1 MSAAQRLDEVFGL
14 PEGSEVYVLNDFK
27 SSAYDAVRLFE
38 TLGLNQ
44 FRYIPFYPG
53 AKDEGV
59 ARPLITFG
67 EYDDQCHYLPRCIEK
82 IIDVGIRTID
92 ISTIVEIMLRLGLP
106 DEKMHQVTAKYVKDL
121 IALTREINHL
131 NHNNESMRRE
141 METVVQTVDEGI
153 ITLDAR
159 DNVLV
164 FNAAAEKIFNLS
176 SSDIVG
182 RKISSLPSRLIE
194 FLSYA
199 DINTAGGSG
208 LYDYY
213 GKRLAISLSE
223 VRLNEEHAE
232 KVYMIRE
239 ATAIQKLNMDVQAA
253 SDRLATIESGD
264 ILVTATT
271 ATEPI
276 IHGAEIKKGVYVAHL
291 GNNEVDEELILRAD
305 KVVIDDWETDKHRM
319 GDTMAY
325 MFRDGKI
332 DDSRID
338 ASVSDLVA
346 GRKSG
351 RDNDDQLTYT
361 CNVGLGLYDV
371 AIAARVYQYA
381 KKNGIGQKLKL
392 WDEPIMV

>member
-53 AKDEGV
+53 AKDDGV

-67 EYDDQCHYLPRCIEK
+67 EYDDQCHYLPRCMEK
-82 IIDVGIRTID
+82 IIDVSIRTID

-141 METVVQTVDEGI
+141 METVMQTVDEGI

-199 DINTAGGSG
+199 DIAQLVREGSFREDLYYRLNVLPLHLLPLRERRADILPLAREFYREMASSLPELPPFDVFFAGKLDELMQYDFPGNARQLRNVVEFLVCTSENGLCPDISPAFGEVVSSRPYPLEDEQIVLEALCEREKRGEASG
-208 LYDYY
+208 RRSLAVATGLSEDRV
-213 GKRLAISLSE
+213 KKALAILRERGSVEIRRGRAGIVL
-223 VRLNEEHAE
+223 LN
-232 KVYMIRE
+232 
-239 ATAIQKLNMDVQAA
+239 
-253 SDRLATIESGD
+253 
-264 ILVTATT
+264 
-271 ATEPI
+271 
-276 IHGAEIKKGVYVAHL
+276 
-291 GNNEVDEELILRAD
+291 
-305 KVVIDDWETDKHRM
+305 
-319 GDTMAY
+319 
-325 MFRDGKI
+325 
-332 DDSRID
+332 
-338 ASVSDLVA
+338 
-346 GRKSG
+346 
-351 RDNDDQLTYT
+351 
-361 CNVGLGLYDV
+361 
-371 AIAARVYQYA
+371 
-381 KKNGIGQKLKL
+381 
-392 WDEPIMV
+392 

>member
-1 MSAAQRLDEVFGL
+1 MSAAQRLEEVFGL

-141 METVVQTVDEGI
+141 METVMQTVDEGI

-164 FNAAAEKIFNLS
+164 FNAVAEKIFNLS

-199 DINTAGGSG
+199 DIAQLVREGSFREDLYYRLNVLPLREHRADILPLAREFYREMASSLPELPPFDVFFAGKLDELMQHDFPGNARQLRNVVEFIVCTSENGLCPDISPAFGEVVPSRPRPLQDEQIVLEALREREKRGEASG
-208 LYDYY
+208 RRSLAVATGLSEDRV
-213 GKRLAISLSE
+213 KKALAIL
-223 VRLNEEHAE
+223 R
-232 KVYMIRE
+232 
-239 ATAIQKLNMDVQAA
+239 
-253 SDRLATIESGD
+253 ESGS
-264 ILVTATT
+264 V
-271 ATEPI
+271 
-276 IHGAEIKKGVYVAHL
+276 EIWRG
-291 GNNEVDEELILRAD
+291 RA
-305 KVVIDDWETDKHRM
+305 
-319 GDTMAY
+319 
-325 MFRDGKI
+325 
-332 DDSRID
+332 
-338 ASVSDLVA
+338 
-346 GRKSG
+346 
-351 RDNDDQLTYT
+351 
-361 CNVGLGLYDV
+361 
-371 AIAARVYQYA
+371 
-381 KKNGIGQKLKL
+381 GIVLL
-392 WDEPIMV
+392 H

>member
-1 MSAAQRLDEVFGL
+1 MSATQRLDEVFGL

-53 AKDEGV
+53 ARDEGV

-164 FNAAAEKIFNLS
+164 FNAVAEKIFNLS

-199 DINTAGGSG
+199 DIAQLVREGSFREDLYYRLNVLPLHLLPLRERRADILPLAREFYCEMASSLPELPPFDVFFAGKLDELMQYDFPGNARQLRNMVEFLVCTSENGLCPDISPAFGEVVPSRPRPLQDEQIVLEALREREKRGEASG
-208 LYDYY
+208 RRSLAVATGLSEDRV
-213 GKRLAISLSE
+213 KKALAIL
-223 VRLNEEHAE
+223 R
-232 KVYMIRE
+232 
-239 ATAIQKLNMDVQAA
+239 
-253 SDRLATIESGD
+253 ESGS
-264 ILVTATT
+264 V
-271 ATEPI
+271 
-276 IHGAEIKKGVYVAHL
+276 EIRRG
-291 GNNEVDEELILRAD
+291 RA
-305 KVVIDDWETDKHRM
+305 
-319 GDTMAY
+319 
-325 MFRDGKI
+325 
-332 DDSRID
+332 
-338 ASVSDLVA
+338 
-346 GRKSG
+346 
-351 RDNDDQLTYT
+351 
-361 CNVGLGLYDV
+361 
-371 AIAARVYQYA
+371 
-381 KKNGIGQKLKL
+381 GIVLL
-392 WDEPIMV
+392 H

>member
-53 AKDEGV
+53 AKDDGV

-264 ILVTATT
+264 ILVTAAT

-291 GNNEVDEELILRAD
+291 GDNEVDEELILRAD
-305 KVVIDDWETDKHRM
+305 KVVIDDWETDKHRV

-338 ASVSDLVA
+338 ASVSDLMA

-381 KKNGIGQKLKL
+381 KENGIGQKLKL

>member
-27 SSAYDAVRLFE
+27 SSAYDAVRFFE

-53 AKDEGV
+53 AKDDGV
-59 ARPLITFG
+59 ARPLITFD

-121 IALTREINHL
+121 IVLTREINHL

-153 ITLDAR
+153 ITLDAC

-182 RKISSLPSRLIE
+182 RKIPSLPSRLIE

-199 DINTAGGSG
+199 DIAQLVREGSFREDLYYRLNVLPLHLLPLRERRADILPLAREFYREMVSSLPELSPFDEFFDGKLEELTRYDFPGNARQLRNVVEFLVCTSENGLCPDISPAFGEVVPSRPRPLQDEQIVLEALREREKMGEGSG
-208 LYDYY
+208 RRSLAAATGLSEDRV
-213 GKRLAISLSE
+213 KKALAIL
-223 VRLNEEHAE
+223 R
-232 KVYMIRE
+232 
-239 ATAIQKLNMDVQAA
+239 
-253 SDRLATIESGD
+253 ESGSVK
-264 ILVTATT
+264 IRQ
-271 ATEPI
+271 
-276 IHGAEIKKGVYVAHL
+276 G
-291 GNNEVDEELILRAD
+291 RA
-305 KVVIDDWETDKHRM
+305 
-319 GDTMAY
+319 
-325 MFRDGKI
+325 
-332 DDSRID
+332 
-338 ASVSDLVA
+338 
-346 GRKSG
+346 
-351 RDNDDQLTYT
+351 
-361 CNVGLGLYDV
+361 
-371 AIAARVYQYA
+371 
-381 KKNGIGQKLKL
+381 GIVLL
-392 WDEPIMV
+392 N

>member
-53 AKDEGV
+53 AKDDGV

-141 METVVQTVDEGI
+141 METVMQTVDEGI

-182 RKISSLPSRLIE
+182 RKISSLPGRLIE

-199 DINTAGGSG
+199 DIAQLVREGSFREDLYYRLNVLPLHLLPLRERRADILPLAREFYREMASSLPELPPFDVFFAGKLDELMQYDFPGNARQLRNVVEFLVCTSENGLCPDISPVFGEVVPSRPRPLQDEQIVLEALREREKRGEASG
-208 LYDYY
+208 RRSLAVATGLSEDRV
-213 GKRLAISLSE
+213 KKALAILRERGSVE
-223 VRLNEEHAE
+223 
-232 KVYMIRE
+232 IR
-239 ATAIQKLNMDVQAA
+239 
-253 SDRLATIESGD
+253 RG
-264 ILVTATT
+264 
-271 ATEPI
+271 
-276 IHGAEIKKGVYVAHL
+276 
-291 GNNEVDEELILRAD
+291 RA
-305 KVVIDDWETDKHRM
+305 
-319 GDTMAY
+319 
-325 MFRDGKI
+325 
-332 DDSRID
+332 
-338 ASVSDLVA
+338 
-346 GRKSG
+346 
-351 RDNDDQLTYT
+351 
-361 CNVGLGLYDV
+361 
-371 AIAARVYQYA
+371 
-381 KKNGIGQKLKL
+381 GIVLL
-392 WDEPIMV
+392 H

>member
-53 AKDEGV
+53 ARGEGV

-164 FNAAAEKIFNLS
+164 FNAAADSTIIMERGLRSRFPR
-176 SSDIVG
+176 SDSMRNT
-182 RKISSLPSRLIE
+182 RKRSI
-194 FLSYA
+194 
-199 DINTAGGSG
+199 
-208 LYDYY
+208 
-213 GKRLAISLSE
+213 
-223 VRLNEEHAE
+223 
-232 KVYMIRE
+232 
-239 ATAIQKLNMDVQAA
+239 
-253 SDRLATIESGD
+253 
-264 ILVTATT
+264 
-271 ATEPI
+271 
-276 IHGAEIKKGVYVAHL
+276 
-291 GNNEVDEELILRAD
+291 
-305 KVVIDDWETDKHRM
+305 
-319 GDTMAY
+319 
-325 MFRDGKI
+325 
-332 DDSRID
+332 
-338 ASVSDLVA
+338 
-346 GRKSG
+346 
-351 RDNDDQLTYT
+351 
-361 CNVGLGLYDV
+361 
-371 AIAARVYQYA
+371 
-381 KKNGIGQKLKL
+381 
-392 WDEPIMV
+392 

>member
-131 NHNNESMRRE
+131 NHNNESRHRE

-153 ITLDAR
+153 ITLDAC

-176 SSDIVG
+176 GSDIVG
-182 RKISSLPSRLIE
+182 RKISSLPNRLIE

-199 DINTAGGSG
+199 DIAQLVRERSFRED
-208 LYDYY
+208 LYY
-213 GKRLAISLSE
+213 
-223 VRLNEEHAE
+223 RLNVLPLHLLPLRSAAPISFRLPESF
-232 KVYMIRE
+232 
-239 ATAIQKLNMDVQAA
+239 TARW
-253 SDRLATIESGD
+253 RLHCRSFRRLTCSLLESW
-264 ILVTATT
+264 T
-271 ATEPI
+271 
-276 IHGAEIKKGVYVAHL
+276 
-291 GNNEVDEELILRAD
+291 
-305 KVVIDDWETDKHRM
+305 
-319 GDTMAY
+319 
-325 MFRDGKI
+325 
-332 DDSRID
+332 S
-338 ASVSDLVA
+338 
-346 GRKSG
+346 
-351 RDNDDQLTYT
+351 
-361 CNVGLGLYDV
+361 
-371 AIAARVYQYA
+371 
-381 KKNGIGQKLKL
+381 
-392 WDEPIMV
+392 

>member
-53 AKDEGV
+53 AKDDGV

-164 FNAAAEKIFNLS
+164 FNAVAEKIFNLS

-194 FLSYA
+194 FLPYA
-199 DINTAGGSG
+199 DIAQLVRERSFRED
-208 LYDYY
+208 LCY
-213 GKRLAISLSE
+213 
-223 VRLNEEHAE
+223 RLNVLPLHLLPL
-232 KVYMIRE
+232 RE
-239 ATAIQKLNMDVQAA
+239 RRA
-253 SDRLATIESGD
+253 D
-264 ILVTATT
+264 ILPLAREFYREMASSLPELPPFDVFFAGKLD
-271 ATEPI
+271 ELMQYDFP
-276 IHGAEIKKGVYVAHL
+276 
-291 GNNEVDEELILRAD
+291 GN
-305 KVVIDDWETDKHRM
+305 
-319 GDTMAY
+319 
-325 MFRDGKI
+325 
-332 DDSRID
+332 
-338 ASVSDLVA
+338 
-346 GRKSG
+346 
-351 RDNDDQLTYT
+351 
-361 CNVGLGLYDV
+361 
-371 AIAARVYQYA
+371 AR
-381 KKNGIGQKLKL
+381 
-392 WDEPIMV
+392 